1 MSKHLGLKM
10 SGILLATVFVL
21 SLLGGSILMM
31 TPGATSPEG
40 LDDGSC
46 RMVAV
51 SLDEGYSISRIEMR
65 QVCGFD
71 R

>member
-1 MSKHLGLKM
+1 MSKHSGLKM
-10 SGILLATVFVL
+10 SGILLGAVFVL
-21 SLLGGSILMM
+21 SLLGAVILLV
-31 TPGATSPEG
+31 TPGSTSVEAADAG
-40 LDDGSC
+40 VC
-46 RMVAV
+46 REIPV